1 MSSINEYIEKI
12 RAFYTKY
19 PLLKQITYVILFL
32 LGTVILVLLWL
43 RFYTNHGQKIPMQ
56 NFVDMDVV
64 DAHKLAKKK
73 SFNMVISDSTF
84 IVGKPGGLV
93 LLQNPKAGAEVKEGR
108 KVYVTITKFDP
119 DKIKVSE
126 LPVLYGNDFN
136 QKMAELSYRGIKCKI
151 RSKKYDPGDPNHILE
166 VYYKDQLIISNSVLK
181 SDAKINKGDV
191 LEFVVS
197 DKGGGEI
204 IIPKLVC
211 LTLEEAEFLLSSQNL
226 SIGEITE
233 KGAITDKNAAY
244 IWVQEPAFDDVS
256 KISMGSSINVTIAQS
271 KPGSCR

>member
-1 MSSINEYIEKI
+1 MHKIVLILLIVVSLMLASCQKEYVCVCTDSRTGEKN
-12 RAFYTKY
+12 Y
-19 PLLKQITYVILFL
+19 
-32 LGTVILVLLWL
+32 G
-43 RFYTNHGQKIPMQ
+43 
-56 NFVDMDVV
+56 D
-64 DAHKLAKKK
+64 
-73 SFNMVISDSTF
+73 
-84 IVGKPGGLV
+84 
-93 LLQNPKAGAEVKEGR
+93 
-108 KVYVTITKFDP
+108 
-119 DKIKVSE
+119 KVSKD
-126 LPVLYGNDFN
+126 Y
-136 QKMAELSYRGIKCKI
+136 
-151 RSKKYDPGDPNHILE
+151 LE

-244 IWVQEPAFDDVS
+244 ILVQEPAFDDVS
-256 KISMGSSINVTIAQS
+256 KISMGSSITVTIAQS